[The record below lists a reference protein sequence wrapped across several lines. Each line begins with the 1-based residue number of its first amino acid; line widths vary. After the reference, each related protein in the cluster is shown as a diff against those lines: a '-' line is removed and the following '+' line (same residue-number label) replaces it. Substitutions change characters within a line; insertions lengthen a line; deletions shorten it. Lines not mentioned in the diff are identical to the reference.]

1 MCKIAGPSENKGPL
15 YASWRIFAD
24 AIWLIV
30 HRHDHLFIAMT
41 KPADRLLYAEPRPD
55 GRTPYWTMRTIWAA
69 AEGKPAVTVAIE
81 DLNILDEVVWFG
93 GPKDVKPTIR
103 RVAERA
109 RDIFAADLGYPIIM
123 TRSGDVVDGAHRI
136 AKAYLQGERTIAA
149 VVIDDYPP
157 PDGVVD

>member
-1 MCKIAGPSENKGPL
+1 
-15 YASWRIFAD
+15 
-24 AIWLIV
+24 
-30 HRHDHLFIAMT
+30 MT

-55 GRTPYWTMRTIWAA
+55 GRTPYWTMRTLWAA
-69 AEGKPAVTVAIE
+69 AEGKPPVTVAIE

-93 GPKDVKPTIR
+93 GPKDVKPSIR

-109 RDIFAADLGYPIIM
+109 RDIFSADLGYPII
-123 TRSGDVVDGAHRI
+123 RSGDVVDGAHRI

-157 PDGVVD
+157 PDGLVD

>member
-1 MCKIAGPSENKGPL
+1 
-15 YASWRIFAD
+15 
-24 AIWLIV
+24 
-30 HRHDHLFIAMT
+30 
-41 KPADRLLYAEPRPD
+41 
-55 GRTPYWTMRTIWAA
+55 MRTIWAA
-69 AEGKPAVTVAIE
+69 AKGKPPVTVAIE